1 MDKEDKIHFDD
12 VFDNEEEEEDQEE
25 EKTPENTEEIM
36 EKNIEERDKSNIKDK
51 EIINKFNEDNL
62 SSTDKIE
69 NIIDQP
75 DLVEQSLMENQNN
88 KTIKEIEAEEKQKK
102 EKEKEIDTVQ
112 KNGKNKIKQN
122 LNKIRVTLP
131 DEFKQNANPFDF
143 IDFMERKYNKYI
155 LDKERDKYF
164 YLEKHINQGKF
175 PEIKCYN
182 FIQKNTIMNHILK
195 TESNYTRNKSTIK
208 ITSLVA
214 DKDSMYI
221 GDSNGIIKIFSS
233 NSELEIGPLNI
244 NSDDINIETNENIS
258 VTSMDILSQ
267 KNLLACGYYNG
278 LVEIWDLKN
287 RVCKKKLE
295 KNLTEHKGQ
304 ILAVKFLNG
313 FGKTIDV
320 ISSDSFGLVNIT
332 TLTEKL
338 FTFIRNAE
346 FNAEVNPLIDYH
358 QPIFAIEILK
368 FTEEEKKMPFL
379 KNNVEIAG
387 FACYDYVLIYQ
398 ISPTLL
404 ELYKFIRPPY
414 FKDFHLANI
423 SFGLGYLPRKKDIID
438 INREQN
444 QNLNEKASEYC
455 LDSKNT
461 NRLIAVSWDTFIV
474 IYAIKY
480 DREKG
485 VENVAMVGYYI
496 HSSQIKR
503 MLFVSDSTLFIFDK
517 KGKFKLFN
525 TGLFTPG
532 ELIFNE
538 KEEPLYIEDKEK
550 RALIQEMKNV
560 TEKVQKQNY
569 IPQTNTN
576 ETKKVITMDSYYNSI
591 YSNEYNIYILGQNDI
606 QLGKIFTW
614 EECVDKLKDDSE
626 WMNDL
631 IFGLKLFK
639 GEKEFISFPEVP
651 IDDKRRKEII
661 SNKMCSIIE
670 EYVKDRLKLVKGQIN
685 EAKYN
690 KIVTETVLISMEFC
704 FGIQSCNFLFKTL
717 LPIFVK
723 KNLKNFF
730 YDNLEPYII
739 NGNIGNQIFEEP
751 ILKELVVLY
760 SDRKEYQRLG
770 QIIKNLYL
778 SVGNSEIVGNR
789 VTKYDTIFT
798 GLLTFCS
805 SEKNEDY
812 MLPAREI
819 YSYFQKA
826 KEIPDDLYLKE
837 KLIDE
842 KNNKKAFYFD
852 YENIINNIDI
862 DELILSYQ
870 YLGSML
876 LWYIRLC
883 FEGYKFPSGTPIS
896 DKKYE
901 ELIQQL
907 FLWLINDEVLT
918 RLIDFDCFSVFN
930 LFKKFFIRKLKILE
944 KIEYSD
950 LFKLIKIGDKELNE
964 ANVMKYFEIIYRK
977 AFSVEKGKNIY
988 VIDDLYD
995 FICSTATII
1004 QFNPNKKKEEN
1015 KENEDNKENE
1025 ENKENKEKQEKKEFF
1040 KNILL
1045 QALQYALNYEENIEK
1060 MEKFEQ
1066 DLLKK
1071 KIENYKQNYDK
1082 KEKYDRYCLHLNK
1095 YKDKTYFLNLTNTI
1109 IAAIENNIED
1119 FSSKDIEDLLRR
1131 SIKTGL
1137 TKVKIY
1143 LAKKLENF
1151 EKCLDIYLT
1160 EFKGEEQ
1167 IILTFNFITDELNN
1181 YKQDAIQY
1189 QKVKEKILEKIT
1201 EIAAL
1206 SIYKLVELTDN
1217 YFNSNYPEILFKI
1230 NNNSNK
1236 LKYLE
1241 EIIIKYKEDE
1251 MNPSEPVKI
1260 EYEKILKL
1268 HIDLLCS
1275 MKYFDQILPNL
1286 KKREFYPLVYCLEK
1300 CHEYKVY
1307 DACIYLERK
1316 SGNIAEAIRLVNVL
1330 TKENFDKYKI
1340 FYSENYEIIKS
1351 SNREINSSDD
1361 EDITEL
1367 IDIEEENKNNQIK
1380 EQEILYE
1387 EKNLIHKL
1395 NKILRL
1401 GIDICEASSQK
1412 ASKEESKKHWQSL
1425 ISKYYELIKEIKIE
1439 ISNKKITKEIGDNLI
1454 KELENKAGEI
1464 TEKMNSYFDLNS
1476 VLLLMSQIQGESFG
1490 VKEYKSFLKR
1500 LLFSG
1505 ESFNRILQAADS
1517 ILKLNVIDVNKEYK
1531 KDLLVG
1537 KYFQFKRCD
1546 ACNKIFKESDKDF
1559 MTFNCGHICHYDCC
1573 IIINKKIS
1581 CKACFEYEKQYEE
1594 TMFRGDIEIKEIN
1607 IEEQIGGKDNNK
1619 NKNKNIKRKSK
1630 VISLEDKLKEDKL
1643 KMINKINDNYFE
1655 ITKIFESSN
1664 H

>member
-12 VFDNEEEEEDQEE
+12 VFDNEEDEEEQEE
-25 EKTPENTEEIM
+25 EKAPENMEEIL
-36 EKNIEERDKSNIKDK
+36 EKNIEERDKSNINDK
-51 EIINKFNEDNL
+51 VIINKFNKDNL

-69 NIIDQP
+69 DIIDQP

-102 EKEKEIDTVQ
+102 EKEKEKEIDTVQ
-112 KNGKNKIKQN
+112 KNGKNKIKLN

-131 DEFKQNANPFDF
+131 DEFKLNSNPFDF

-195 TESNYTRNKSTIK
+195 TENNFTRNKSTIK

-214 DKDSMYI
+214 DKDLMYI

-244 NSDDINIETNENIS
+244 SQEGINNETSENIS

-295 KNLTEHKGQ
+295 QNLTEHKGQ

-313 FGKTIDV
+313 FGKTIEV

-346 FNAEVNPLIDYH
+346 FNAEVNPLIDYY

-379 KNNVEIAG
+379 KNNIEIAG

-404 ELYKFIRPPY
+404 ELYKFVRPPY

-444 QNLNEKASEYC
+444 QNLNPKASEYC

-538 KEEPLYIEDKEK
+538 KEEPSYIEEKEK

-569 IPQTNTN
+569 IPQTNTK
-576 ETKKVITMDSYYNSI
+576 ETKKVITIDSYYNSI
-591 YSNEYNIYILGQNDI
+591 YANEYNIYILGQNDI
-606 QLGKIFTW
+606 QLGKLFSW
-614 EECVDKLKDDSE
+614 EECVNKLKDDSE
-626 WMNDL
+626 WMNGL

-651 IDDKRRKEII
+651 IDDKRRKETI
-661 SNKMCSIIE
+661 SNKMCTIIE

-690 KIVTETVLISMEFC
+690 KILTETVLISMEFC
-704 FGIQSCNFLFKTL
+704 FGIHSCNFLFKTL

-730 YDNLEPYII
+730 FDNLEPYII
-739 NGNIGNQIFEEP
+739 NGNLGTQIFEEP
-751 ILKELVVLY
+751 ILKELVILY

-778 SVGNSEIVGNR
+778 SVGNSETVGNR

-826 KEIPDDLYLKE
+826 KEIPSDLYLKE
-837 KLIDE
+837 KFIDE
-842 KNNKKAFYFD
+842 KNKKKAFYFD
-852 YENIINNIDI
+852 YESIINNINI

-883 FEGYKFPSGTPIS
+883 FEGYKFPSGTPIN

-918 RLIDFDCFSVFN
+918 RLIDFDCFNVFN
-930 LFKKFFIRKLKILE
+930 IFKKFFIRKLKILE

-964 ANVMKYFEIIYRK
+964 ANIMKYFEIIYRK
-977 AFSVEKGKNIY
+977 ASSIEKGKNIY

-1004 QFNPNKKKEEN
+1004 QFNPKEE
-1015 KENEDNKENE
+1015 KKENE
-1025 ENKENKEKQEKKEFF
+1025 ENKEKKEFY

-1045 QALQYALNYEENIEK
+1045 QALQYELNYEENIEK

-1066 DLLKK
+1066 DLLEK
-1071 KIENYKQNYDK
+1071 KIDNYKQNYEK

-1095 YKDKTYFLNLTNTI
+1095 YKDKTFFLNLTNTI

-1119 FSSKDIEDLLRR
+1119 FSSKDIEDLLKR

-1143 LAKKLENF
+1143 LAKKIENF

-1167 IILTFNFITDELNN
+1167 IILTFNFITDELNR

-1189 QKVKEKILEKIT
+1189 QKLKEKILAKIT

-1251 MNPSEPVKI
+1251 MNPNEPAKI

-1275 MKYFDQILPNL
+1275 LKYFDQILPNL
-1286 KKREFYPLVYCLEK
+1286 KQRELYPLVYCLEK

-1316 SGNIAEAIRLVNVL
+1316 SGNIAEAIELVNLL
-1330 TKENFDKYKI
+1330 TKENFDKYKL
-1340 FYSENYEIIKS
+1340 FYNENYEIIKTS
-1351 SNREINSSDD
+1351 GREINSSDD
-1361 EDITEL
+1361 EYITEL
-1367 IDIEEENKNNQIK
+1367 IDIEEDTKNEQKK

-1401 GIDICEASSQK
+1401 GIEICEGSSQK

-1425 ISKYYELIKEIKIE
+1425 ISKYYELIQGIKTEIT
-1439 ISNKKITKEIGDNLI
+1439 NKKITKEIGDNLI
-1454 KELENKAGEI
+1454 KELENRAGEI

-1517 ILKLNVIDVNKEYK
+1517 ILKLNVIDANKEYK

-1537 KYFQFKRCD
+1537 KYYEFKRCD
-1546 ACNKIFKESDKDF
+1546 ACKKKFKESDKDF
-1559 MTFNCGHICHYDCC
+1559 MTFNCGHKCHYDCC

-1594 TMFRGDIEIKEIN
+1594 TMYRGDLEIKEIN
-1607 IEEQIGGKDNNK
+1607 EEEQIGGKDNNK
-1619 NKNKNIKRKSK
+1619 NKIIRRKSK
-1630 VISLEDKLKEDKL
+1630 AISLEDKLKEDKL
-1643 KMINKINDNYFE
+1643 KVINKINDTYFE
-1655 ITKIFESSN
+1655 ITKVFESSN

>member
-12 VFDNEEEEEDQEE
+12 VFDNEEDEEEQEE
-25 EKTPENTEEIM
+25 EKPPENMEEIL

-51 EIINKFNEDNL
+51 EIINKFNKDNL

-69 NIIDQP
+69 DIIAQP
-75 DLVEQSLMENQNN
+75 DLVEQSLLENQNN
-88 KTIKEIEAEEKQKK
+88 KTIKEIEAEEKIKK
-102 EKEKEIDTVQ
+102 EKEKEGEVVQ
-112 KNGKNKIKQN
+112 KNGKNKIKIN

-131 DEFKQNANPFDF
+131 DEFKQNASPFEF

-155 LDKERDKYF
+155 LDQERDKYF
-164 YLEKHINQGKF
+164 YLEKHIKQGKF

-195 TESNYTRNKSTIK
+195 TENNYIRNKSTIK

-221 GDSNGIIKIFSS
+221 GDSNGIIKIFSA
-233 NSELEIGPLNI
+233 NSELEIGPLNM
-244 NSDDINIETNENIS
+244 NPDDMYTETSENIS

-313 FGKTIDV
+313 FGKAIEV
-320 ISSDSFGLVNIT
+320 ISSDSFGLVNIS

-338 FTFIRNAE
+338 LTFRRNAE
-346 FNAEVNPLIDYH
+346 FNAEVNPLIDYY

-379 KNNVEIAG
+379 KNNIEIAG

-398 ISPTLL
+398 ISPTLV
-404 ELYKFIRPPY
+404 ELYKFVRPPY

-485 VENVAMVGYYI
+485 VENVAMVGYYV
-496 HSSQIKR
+496 HSNQIKR

-532 ELIFNE
+532 ELIFDDKNE
-538 KEEPLYIEDKEK
+538 PVYKEEKEK

-560 TEKVQKQNY
+560 TGKVQKQNY
-569 IPQTNTN
+569 IPQTNTKEN
-576 ETKKVITMDSYYNSI
+576 KKIITIDSYYNSI
-591 YSNEYNIYILGQNDI
+591 YANENNVYIIGQNDI
-606 QLGKIFTW
+606 QLGKLFSW
-614 EECVDKLKDDSE
+614 EECVDKLKNDSE
-626 WMNDL
+626 WMNAL

-639 GEKEFISFPEVP
+639 GEKEFISFPLVP
-651 IDDKRRKEII
+651 IDDKRRKEEI
-661 SNKMCSIIE
+661 SSKMCTIIE
-670 EYVKDRLKLVKGQIN
+670 EYVKDRVKLVKGQIN

-690 KIVTETVLISMEFC
+690 KILTETVLISMEFC
-704 FGIQSCNFLFKTL
+704 FGIQSCNFLFKKL
-717 LPIFVK
+717 LPLYVK

-730 YDNLEPYII
+730 FENLEPYII
-739 NGNIGNQIFEEP
+739 NGNLGNQIFEEP
-751 ILKELVVLY
+751 ILKELVLLY

-778 SVGNSEIVGNR
+778 SVGNSEIVANR
-789 VTKYDTIFT
+789 TTKYDTIFT

-826 KEIPDDLYLKE
+826 KEIPYDIYLKE
-837 KLIDE
+837 KIIDE
-842 KNNKKAFYFD
+842 KKQKKAFYFD
-852 YENIINNIDI
+852 YESIINNIDT

-876 LWYIRLC
+876 LWYVRLC
-883 FEGYKFPSGTPIS
+883 FEGYKFPSGTPINE
-896 DKKYE
+896 KKYE

-918 RLIDFDCFSVFN
+918 RLIDFDCFSVFS

-950 LFKLIKIGDKELNE
+950 LFKLIKIGDKELTE
-964 ANVMKYFEIIYRK
+964 ANILKYFEIIYRK
-977 AFSVEKGKNIY
+977 ALSVEKGKNIY

-995 FICSTATII
+995 FVCSLATII
-1004 QFNPNKKKEEN
+1004 QFNPDKDGEEN
-1015 KENEDNKENE
+1015 NEDKENSENEGNKEK
-1025 ENKENKEKQEKKEFF
+1025 KENKEKKGLG
-1040 KNILL
+1040 NTMLL
-1045 QALQYALNYEENIEK
+1045 KAIQYAINYEENIEK

-1066 DLLKK
+1066 DLLEK
-1071 KIENYKQNYDK
+1071 KIDNYKQNLEK
-1082 KEKYDRYCLHLNK
+1082 KEKYDRYCLHLTK
-1095 YKDKTYFLNLTNTI
+1095 YKDKTYFLNLSNTI
-1109 IAAIENNIED
+1109 IAAIENNIQD

-1131 SIKTGL
+1131 VIKTGL

-1151 EKCLDIYLT
+1151 EKCLEIYLT

-1167 IILTFNFITDELNN
+1167 IILTYNFITDELNRF
-1181 YKQDAIQY
+1181 KQDAIQY
-1189 QKVKEKILEKIT
+1189 QKIKEKILAKIT

-1206 SIYKLVELTDN
+1206 SIYKLVELTEN

-1230 NNNSNK
+1230 NNKPNK

-1251 MNPSEPVKI
+1251 MNPSEPAKI

-1275 MKYFDQILPNL
+1275 LKYFDQILPNL
-1286 KKREFYPLVYCLEK
+1286 KLREYYPLVYSLEK
-1300 CHEYKVY
+1300 CRENKVY

-1316 SGNIAEAIRLVNVL
+1316 SGNIAEAIKLVNLL
-1330 TKENFDKYKI
+1330 TKENFDKYKK
-1340 FYSENYEIIKS
+1340 FYIDNYETIKIS
-1351 SNREINSSDD
+1351 EREINSSED
-1361 EDITEL
+1361 EYINEL
-1367 IDIEEENKNNQIK
+1367 IDIDQDMKNNRTK
-1380 EQEILYE
+1380 EEEILYE
-1387 EKNLIHKL
+1387 EKNLIK
-1395 NKILRL
+1395 KQKQILRL
-1401 GIDICEASSQK
+1401 GIEICEGSSQK
-1412 ASKEESKKHWQSL
+1412 ASKEESKKYWQSL
-1425 ISKYYELIKEIKIE
+1425 ISKYYELIKGIKEEIT
-1439 ISNKKITKEIGDNLI
+1439 NKTITKEIGDNLI
-1454 KELENKAGEI
+1454 KELEDKAGEI

-1476 VLLLMSQIQGESFG
+1476 VLLLMSKIQGESFG

-1505 ESFNRILQAADS
+1505 ESFNRILQGADS
-1517 ILKLNVIDVNKEYK
+1517 LLKLNVLDANKQYK
-1531 KDLLVG
+1531 KELIVG
-1537 KYFQFKRCD
+1537 RIYDFKKCD
-1546 ACNKIFKESDKDF
+1546 ACKKKFKESDKDY
-1559 MTFNCGHICHYDCC
+1559 MAFNCGHKCHYDCC
-1573 IIINKKIS
+1573 IVINKKIS
-1581 CKACFEYEKQYEE
+1581 CKACFDYESQYEE
-1594 TMFRGDIEIKEIN
+1594 TMYRGDIEIKEIN
-1607 IEEQIGGKDNNK
+1607 EEEEKGGKDNNK
-1619 NKNKNIKRKSK
+1619 DKIICRKSK
-1630 VISLEDKLKEDKL
+1630 AISLEDKLKEDKL

-1655 ITKIFESSN
+1655 ITKVFESSN
-1664 H
+1664 HL